1 MARIWASYDDIDKA
15 IEVLKKYNTDI
26 GTIPNVLIED
36 YKANLEKAYRGLRTR
51 FYEKLVDEL
60 PPDIVKLFV

>member
-1 MARIWASYDDIDKA
+1 
-15 IEVLKKYNTDI
+15 LKKYNTDI

-60 PPDIVKLFV
+60 PPDIVKLFVQ